1 MADELLRHD
10 VLHLN
15 DDDFGSKHGRD
26 RTAKETA
33 ARNLNE
39 TAGYKAA
46 EADAKKEAK
55 QGSLFGVNELNE
67 LNRDEMKKRAVEKLE
82 QEEARKY
89 VAEEN
94 KAKREADEK
103 KSKLKQRPMISPGGN
118 ILKGAASGSAGS
130 NELIKAINKPYKAG
144 GKVSSAS
151 SRADGCA
158 IRGKTRA

>member
-1 MADELLRHD
+1 M
-10 VLHLN
+10 N
-15 DDDFGSKHGRD
+15 DDGAFDYDKYMGK
-26 RTAKETA
+26 
-33 ARNLNE
+33 
-39 TAGYKAA
+39 KAA

-55 QGSLFGVNELNE
+55 QGSLFGINELND